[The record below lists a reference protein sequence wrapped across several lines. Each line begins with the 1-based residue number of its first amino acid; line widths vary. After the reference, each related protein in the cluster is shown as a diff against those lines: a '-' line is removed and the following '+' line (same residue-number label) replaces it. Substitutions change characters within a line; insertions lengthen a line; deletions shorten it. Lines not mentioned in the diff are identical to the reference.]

1 MLLRPTSR
9 APASTALPA
18 FCPTPASVS
27 WLEKPLRVG
36 SLDLG
41 KRAASASGGHRVL
54 ILAIANTH
62 RSYRAPKPS
71 AIRSFV
77 NFQAITPARPRWAK
91 NHPIACQPLMP
102 EEARCSSPSVARQ
115 VATNLVLRVM
125 MPQEAHFF
133 GWKVAW
139 TAFVIAACGAGAG
152 LYGPSVFLPVL
163 HATRGWSVSV
173 ISAAITT
180 HFLPSACI
188 VIYLRELSRRLPL
201 ATVTQLGALSCALG
215 VITWSIAQAPWQL
228 FVVALL
234 TGVGWA
240 TTSSAAINAMVA
252 RWFDRDRPKALS
264 LALNGASVGGV
275 LFPPVWVG
283 FIAYVGFAASGL
295 LVAATIVA
303 IVWPLAHHYLRT
315 FPADLG
321 LMQDGIGHEFA
332 QRALS
337 RPSRSRPALLRD
349 PQFLTM
355 ATAFALGM
363 FAQIGLVAHLI
374 ARLTPDIGARGAA
387 AALSLIT
394 LCAILGRTLLGWLLR
409 DHNRRIIAAL
419 NFFAQSVG
427 VLLLAMG
434 GATNCLSSVA
444 CYSA

>member
-1 MLLRPTSR
+1 
-9 APASTALPA
+9 
-18 FCPTPASVS
+18 
-27 WLEKPLRVG
+27 
-36 SLDLG
+36 
-41 KRAASASGGHRVL
+41 
-54 ILAIANTH
+54 
-62 RSYRAPKPS
+62 
-71 AIRSFV
+71 
-77 NFQAITPARPRWAK
+77 
-91 NHPIACQPLMP
+91 
-102 EEARCSSPSVARQ
+102 
-115 VATNLVLRVM
+115 

-139 TAFVIAACGAGAG
+139 TAFVIAVCGAGAG

-180 HFLPSACI
+180 HFLLSACI
-188 VIYLRELSRRLPL
+188 VIYLPELHRRLSL

-228 FVVALL
+228 FVAALL

-283 FIAYVGFAASGL
+283 LIAYVGFAASGM
-295 LVAATIVA
+295 LVAAAIVA
-303 IVWPLAHHYLRT
+303 FVWPLAHHYLRT

-321 LMQDGIGHEFA
+321 QMQDGIRHEFA

-394 LCAILGRTLLGWLLR
+394 LCAILGRTLLGWFLR

-427 VLLLAMG
+427 VLLLAVG
-434 GATNCLSSVA
+434 GATALPLVGCVLFGLTGGNHLTLPPLMAQQEFDPSDVA
-444 CYSA
+444 TVVALCVAISQGALAFGPGAFGLLYDATGDYVLPFALAAIADLLAALALLAGRTKR